1 MPRSLACWKAHEQ
14 HFSYVAFIAQQVL
27 GIVGSQ
33 MEVKR
38 IFNIVNICTNLR
50 HSQLGTDNFEKLI
63 IIYKNLHSGAHVGS
77 SPSMDKDE
85 HVGGLPS
92 MEKFMEMKENLMD
105 ENEDVIA

>member
-27 GIVGSQ
+27 GIVGFQ
-33 MEVKR
+33 IEVER
-38 IFNIVNICTNLR
+38 IFNIVNICIILR
-50 HSQLGTDNFEKLI
+50 HFQFSMDNFETLK
-63 IIYKNLHSGAHVGS
+63 IIYKNWHNGAHIGS

-92 MEKFMEMKENLMD
+92 EEKFMHMKETLMD

>member
-1 MPRSLACWKAHEQ
+1 MPRSLVCWKAHEQ
-14 HFSYVAFIAQQVL
+14 HFSYVAFIVQQAL

-33 MEVKR
+33 IVEK

-50 HSQLGTDNFEKLI
+50 HSQLGMDNFEILI
-63 IIYKNLHSGAHVGS
+63 IIYKNWHSGAHVGS

-92 MEKFMEMKENLMD
+92 MEKFMEMQETLMD